1 MPTGLEQAL
10 GKNSFANLVKAVNRM
25 HAASSAESRRRR
37 NAKLKTEAAKRAAAL
52 EKKHLI
58 EENAAVRAL
67 LIKMAAAERALAT
80 AVKNPTHKNVAKA
93 EKALTAMQRPGSF
106 TRGRFSVSNSA
117 P

>member
-1 MPTGLEQAL
+1 MPTGLEKPM

-67 LIKMAAAERALAT
+67 LFKISTAERAVAT
-80 AVKNPTHKNVAKA
+80 AVQNPTPKNISKA
-93 EKALTAMQRPGSF
+93 EKALGAMQRPGSF
-106 TRGRFSVSNSA
+106 TKGRFRVYNSG